1 MMKWQRMGV
10 VCGTALT
17 TMAFTVMLAA
27 PRGVDAVGAASVK
40 PVIAQPKLESQ
51 GCVFELKT
59 DKEDYKPGDRPV
71 LEIVAANPSPQTAAA
86 TVWITILESAP
97 SSPMSRMIVM
107 PKVLWFHECRVRLKP
122 GERKTIGVA
131 VEVDLPEGK
140 EISINLS
147 DLKQEIMTKDL
158 GVRGDLEKN
167 SRQSPADRKPETE
180 QQK

>member
-51 GCVFELKT
+51 GCVFELKA

-71 LEIVAANPSPQTAAA
+71 LEIGAANSSSQTADA
-86 TVWITILESAP
+86 TVWINVFESAP
-97 SSPMSRMIVM
+97 SSPMSRMIPM
-107 PKVLWFHECRVRLKP
+107 PKLLWSHKCTVQLKP
-122 GERKTIGVA
+122 GEHKTFGVA

-140 EISINLS
+140 EITFTLS
-147 DLKQEIMTKDL
+147 DKKQVVVAVNL
-158 GVRGDLEKN
+158 GIRGDKKQDDRHPAAN
-167 SRQSPADRKPETE
+167 RQAEME

>member
-1 MMKWQRMGV
+1 
-10 VCGTALT
+10 
-17 TMAFTVMLAA
+17 
-27 PRGVDAVGAASVK
+27 
-40 PVIAQPKLESQ
+40 
-51 GCVFELKT
+51 
-59 DKEDYKPGDRPV
+59 
-71 LEIVAANPSPQTAAA
+71 
-86 TVWITILESAP
+86 
-97 SSPMSRMIVM
+97 MSRMIVM